1 MSCPIGPNPLE
12 IEKWRIDSNSSSIM
26 GQADLETLEQD
37 IGLMS
42 TPDMVYDKNFLEFAY
57 GDKFKLL
64 FTVKEALKTV
74 EKDKCP
80 DIEVHAAANWK
91 DIQKERPTKRVYDWT
106 YKTRY
111 LGSPEGNFKIE
122 ADPKAKINT
131 EMLQRREPIQYYR
144 DIRLFDDELDDNGM
158 ATLHVKT
165 RVMPSCYLVL
175 LRYFLRVDRV
185 KVKLCDCRVFHK
197 FGSNEVIREYTEKS
211 AEWTYLT
218 NTRRV
223 PVNHT
228 TTPEAVD
235 QYLQLDYK
243 YSDRIIFE

>member
-1 MSCPIGPNPLE
+1 
-12 IEKWRIDSNSSSIM
+12 
-26 GQADLETLEQD
+26 
-37 IGLMS
+37 
-42 TPDMVYDKNFLEFAY
+42 
-57 GDKFKLL
+57 
-64 FTVKEALKTV
+64 
-74 EKDKCP
+74 
-80 DIEVHAAANWK
+80 
-91 DIQKERPTKRVYDWT
+91 
-106 YKTRY
+106 
-111 LGSPEGNFKIE
+111 
-122 ADPKAKINT
+122 
-131 EMLQRREPIQYYR
+131 MLQRREPIQYYR

-175 LRYFLRVDRV
+175 LRYFLRVDRGTNDLYIWFLSSFSV

>member
-1 MSCPIGPNPLE
+1 LGWLNTIFYL
-12 IEKWRIDSNSSSIM
+12 IFF
-26 GQADLETLEQD
+26 Q
-37 IGLMS
+37 
-42 TPDMVYDKNFLEFAY
+42 
-57 GDKFKLL
+57 
-64 FTVKEALKTV
+64 
-74 EKDKCP
+74 
-80 DIEVHAAANWK
+80 K

-111 LGSPEGNFKIE
+111 LGSPEGNFKIQE
-122 ADPKAKINT
+122 DPKAKINT

-175 LRYFLRVDRV
+175 LRYFLRVDRGKNDLYIWFFSSFSV